1 MAPGPITSWQIDGET
16 LGTVTDFI
24 LGGSKN
30 TADGDCSHEIKRHLL
45 LGRKVMTNLGS
56 LLKSRDI
63 TLPTKVHLVKAIYS
77 VVMYG
82 CESWTYKESWLPKNW
97 CFWTVVLE
105 KTLESPLDSKDI
117 QPVHPKGDQSGIFIG
132 RTDAEAE
139 TPILWPPDAKNW
151 LMEKTLMLGKIK
163 GRRWGQQTI
172 RWLDG
177 ITNSMNM
184 SLSKLQELVM
194 GREACRVAV
203 HGVTRSQTWLSDWT
217 ELTSIVCH
225 KLVPKSL
232 TRVWLLKIHRVGL
245 RSVVF
250 LIHIAWTKSEFYL
263 L

>member
-1 MAPGPITSWQIDGET
+1 MSQKIPWKIQVMKQTGSKSGKQYVKAVYCHLAYLTYMQSTSWESDS
-16 LGTVTDFI
+16 LG
-24 LGGSKN
+24 
-30 TADGDCSHEIKRHLL
+30 
-45 LGRKVMTNLGS
+45 
-56 LLKSRDI
+56 
-63 TLPTKVHLVKAIYS
+63 
-77 VVMYG
+77 
-82 CESWTYKESWLPKNW
+82 
-97 CFWTVVLE
+97 
-105 KTLESPLDSKDI
+105 
-117 QPVHPKGDQSGIFIG
+117 
-132 RTDAEAE
+132 
-139 TPILWPPDAKNW
+139 
-151 LMEKTLMLGKIK
+151 KTLMPGKIEG
-163 GRRWGQQTI
+163 GRRKGQQRM